1 MTIIWKLAELTGGG
15 IDDADSEGD
24 LLTIRVGTPVGLVHI
39 MADVEFEN
47 DGRFLILKGVHI
59 HSEGG
64 PRSIGI
70 ANLRVLAD
78 FILAK
83 VNCDEAIV
91 EGASRSTG
99 ANPGHLP
106 RPVRFIRRARP
117 SQGT

>member
-1 MTIIWKLAELTGGG
+1 
-15 IDDADSEGD
+15 
-24 LLTIRVGTPVGLVHI
+24 
-39 MADVEFEN
+39 MADIEFEN
-47 DGRFLILKGVHI
+47 DGRRLVLKGVHI

-83 VNCDEAIV
+83 VNCDETIV
-91 EGASRSTG
+91 EGASRTTG

-106 RPVRFIRRARP
+106 RPLRFTRRDRP
-117 SQGT
+117 ADGA

>member
-1 MTIIWKLAELTGGG
+1 MSWSVEDLTGGG
-15 IDDADSEGD
+15 IEDADSDGD
-24 LLTIRVGTPVGLVHI
+24 LLTIVVGTPVGLVHI
-39 MADVEFEN
+39 MADVTFEN
-47 DGRFLILKGVHI
+47 RGRRLVLKGAHM

-64 PRSIGI
+64 PKSIGI

-91 EGASRSTG
+91 EGAPRTTG

-106 RPVRFIRRARP
+106 RPIRFARRTGP
-117 SQGT
+117 SDGA